1 MSETD
6 FNNDWKM
13 IWDTEGKGVAN
24 RWFAEIPSKAKNVKI
39 PHLWNEAPASTAFY
53 YKKFLAA
60 GKDKRCILRF
70 EQAAVYAIVW
80 LNGKLVSDHFGAST
94 KFEFDISPYV
104 KTKSDNL
111 LCVKISNVSKSGD
124 FEFISNNE
132 PVPAEQMPL
141 GIPWKQYPF
150 AGLTGEVSL
159 IVGDKAMLTALEIST
174 DLDRSQA
181 RLKISFNNLRNHQ
194 AKLKIFV
201 RNTKQEVSLLQREV
215 KLEKENASITLQ
227 LGFKDIKAWSVE
239 DTNIYS
245 VEVQLEDSNSL
256 VSNFGFKKFDCKQ
269 GDFFLNDTIIKIRGI
284 VYSQHCATKD
294 GFWSKDLD
302 AVKKDL
308 ENIKALDFN
317 VIRSGGIPFSSEVL
331 DICDKLGLLVFQEFP
346 ISAEQSGK
354 MGLEAVKAISSEI
367 IGTSVSHPSLAAWVL
382 GQDNGRLILENG
394 TKLLNHIDSLESCH
408 PAISNINS
416 ISIDNDQNHNHE
428 HEKTYGTTGKI
439 MGVTD
444 GNILPFS
451 FHHLSLK
458 IFGGVPFSL
467 FLSRYGIVEEEDFII
482 PDPFFGDAWIQ
493 DNYKQLANGIKRNGH
508 ILFGIKNHSL
518 FGSAKDNEKLQSL
531 LQKIKKFLNKEK
543 DIWANADA
551 FIKNSNELALQGFE
565 QNIQALQSSSVVSG
579 YFIEQWADFQ
589 NDFSGIVDETRRSKN
604 LENYIKTINSP
615 TKLLMS
621 GLERV
626 VAVNESVSFQLS
638 FANENRLSEFSVSVA
653 ILDKSGKAIVSQS
666 KNFNIPKLS
675 LASLGDFSIK
685 APKKADSCILKL
697 SLLVENKE
705 LYSLTE
711 PIEVI
716 NEPDIKSALGKSEFL
731 DAAENSADM
740 MRMINGKKPILFTAA
755 LSSWADNSIL
765 ESVAKAVKNGK
776 VLFISDIIPEDVK
789 QLNSSAFEC
798 SLDYVYSS
806 GANGTSLHYIK
817 KDSPLAP
824 EFLGKTV
831 LDKTCSAV
839 IPSMSLLHIKD
850 AQSLVNSV
858 SIKNGELHVGSDLQI
873 MQFGKGKI
881 VFSTLNFDGLETYAL
896 TNSVFAKVVKLV
908 V

>member
-6 FNNDWKM
+6 FNNDWKI
-13 IWDTEGKGVAN
+13 IWDMEGRGVAN
-24 RWFAEIPSKAKNVKI
+24 RWFSEIPSKAKNVKI
-39 PHLWNEAPASTAFY
+39 PHLWNEAPASVAFY
-53 YKKFLAA
+53 YKTFSVP

-70 EQAAVYAIVW
+70 EQAAVYAVVW

-94 KFEFDISPYV
+94 KFELDISSYV
-104 KTKSDNL
+104 KTKSENL
-111 LCVKISNVSKSGD
+111 LCVKISTVSKNGD
-124 FEFISNNE
+124 FEFISNSE

-150 AGLTGEVSL
+150 AGLTGKVSL
-159 IVGDKAMLTALEIST
+159 VVGDKAMLSALEIST

-181 RLKISFNNLRNHQ
+181 RLKISFNNIRNYQ

-201 RNTKQEVSLLQREV
+201 RNTKQEVSLMQREV
-215 KLEKENASITLQ
+215 RLEKENAIITVL
-227 LGFKDIKAWSVE
+227 LGFKEIKAWSIE

-245 VEVQLEDSNSL
+245 VEVKLEDSNSL

-269 GDFFLNDTIIKIRGI
+269 GDFFLNDSIIKVRGI
-284 VYSQHCATKD
+284 VYSQHCATGN
-294 GFWSKDLD
+294 GFWSKDSD

-308 ENIKALDFN
+308 ESIKALNFN
-317 VIRSGGIPFSSEVL
+317 AVRSGGIPFSSSVL

-346 ISAEQSGK
+346 VNAEQSGK
-354 MGLEAVKAISSEI
+354 MGLEAVKAISPEI
-367 IGTSVSHPSLAAWVL
+367 IGSSVNHPSIAAWVL

-416 ISIDNDQNHNHE
+416 ISIDNDQNNKHE

-444 GNILPFS
+444 GNILAYS
-451 FHHLSLK
+451 SHRLSLK

-467 FLSRYGIVEEEDFII
+467 FLSSYGIVEEEDFII

-493 DNYKQLANGIKRNGH
+493 DNYRQLANVIKRNGH
-508 ILFGIKNHSL
+508 VLLGIKNHSL
-518 FGSAKDNEKLQSL
+518 FGSAKDSEILQNL
-531 LQKIKKFLNKEK
+531 LQKIKKFLSKEK
-543 DIWANADA
+543 NIWANADA
-551 FIKNSNELALQGFE
+551 FIKNSNELALQGLE
-565 QNIQALQSSSVVSG
+565 QNMQALQSSPVVSG

-589 NDFSGIVDETRRSKN
+589 NDFGGIVDETRKSKN
-604 LENYIKTINSP
+604 LESRIKAINSP
-615 TKLLMS
+615 AKLLMS

-626 VAVNESVSFQLS
+626 VSVNESVSFQLS
-638 FANENRLSEFSVSVA
+638 FANENRLAEFSISVA
-653 ILDKSGKAIVSQS
+653 ILDKSGKPAVSQS
-666 KNFNIPKLS
+666 KDFNIPKLS

-685 APKKADSCILKL
+685 PPKKTDSYILKV
-697 SLLVENKE
+697 SLLVANKE
-705 LYSLTE
+705 LCSITE

-716 NEPDIKSALGKSEFL
+716 NEPDIKNVLGKSEFL

-740 MRMINGKKPILFTAA
+740 MKMISGRKPILFTAA

-776 VLFISDIIPEDVK
+776 VLFISDIIPEDIK
-789 QLNSSAFEC
+789 LLNSSAFEC
-798 SLDYVYSS
+798 SIEYVYSS
-806 GANGTSLHYIK
+806 GANGTSLHYIQ

-824 EFLGKTV
+824 EFLGKSV

-858 SIKNGELHVGSDLQI
+858 SIKNGELYVGSDLQI
-873 MQFGKGKI
+873 MPFGKGKV